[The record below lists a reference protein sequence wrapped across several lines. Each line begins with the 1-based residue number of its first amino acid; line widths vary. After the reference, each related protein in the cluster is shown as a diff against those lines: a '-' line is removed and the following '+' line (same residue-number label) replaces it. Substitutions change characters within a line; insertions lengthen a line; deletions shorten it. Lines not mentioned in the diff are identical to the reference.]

1 MQLKKYISFLLLLLS
16 IPVLGQVP
24 GFETERKTEIDVLF
38 SYYEQSGN
46 HSAVTG
52 GQGTEELHD
61 YSGIIIVNVPIKENK
76 TLRVENGI
84 SYFTSASHDNIN
96 PNTIT
101 SASYADITGYLDIT
115 YSKYD
120 TAKRRSIGINVRG
133 LLEEYFGSL
142 SIGGFISKISAS
154 QNREFKASANLF
166 ADKWA
171 LDYKINKLYP
181 IELKNTG
188 IEYVKTDMRYSSN
201 FNFILSQVINKRLQ
215 GSLSLGFINQFGLL
229 NTPYHRVYFEGE
241 DLPRVERMPD
251 IKIRI
256 PASIR
261 LNYFIGD
268 RIILRS
274 FYRYYW
280 DTFGV
285 EAHTINLEVP
295 IKITNFIAFQPFY
308 RIHLQTGSKYFAPY
322 LGHDLDAEY
331 YTSDYDL
338 STFTSHFIGAG
349 FKYSPAMGIS
359 KFKFRAKAKNSIL
372 FREIQLRGG
381 SYRRSDGMKSMLV
394 SCGFSFLY

>member
-1 MQLKKYISFLLLLLS
+1 MQLKKYISFLLHLLS

-24 GFETERKTEIDVLF
+24 GFETERKTEIDFLF

-142 SIGGFISKISAS
+142 SIGGFISKISAD

-261 LNYFIGD
+261 LNYFMGD

-280 DTFGV
+280 DTFSV

>member
-1 MQLKKYISFLLLLLS
+1 MQLKYYILLS
-16 IPVLGQVP
+16 ILLFSIPTFCQVP
-24 GFETERKTEIDVLF
+24 GIQQERKTEVDFLL

-61 YSGIIIVNVPIKENK
+61 YAGVIIVNVPIKENK

-101 SASYADITGYLDIT
+101 SASYADYNIYLDVT
-115 YSKYD
+115 YSIYD
-120 TAKRRSIGINVRG
+120 SAKQQTFGINGRV
-133 LLEEYFGSL
+133 LIEEYFASL
-142 SIGGFISKISAS
+142 SLGGYYSKLSKDN
-154 QNREFKASANLF
+154 NREFKVSANFF

-171 LDYKINKLYP
+171 LYYPIKKLYP
-181 IELKNTG
+181 VELKNRG
-188 IEYVKTDMRYSSN
+188 VEYVDTDKRYSSN

-215 GSLSLGFINQFGLL
+215 GSVSVGLIHQFGLL

-241 DLPRVERMPD
+241 TLPRVERLPD
-251 IKIRI
+251 NKIRI
-256 PASIR
+256 PVSMR

-285 EAHTINLEVP
+285 EAHTINLETP
-295 IKITNFIAFQPFY
+295 IKITNFIAFQPIY
-308 RIHLQTGSKYFAPY
+308 RFHIQQGSKFFAPY
-322 LGHDLDAEY
+322 KEHDLDAEY

-338 STFTSHFIGAG
+338 SSFTSHFIGAG

-359 KFKFRAKAKNSIL
+359 KFKLRAKAKNSIL

-381 SYRRSDGMKSMLV
+381 SYHRSDGMKSMLL
-394 SCGFSFLY
+394 SCGFSFVI

>member
-1 MQLKKYISFLLLLLS
+1 MQLKKYISFLLHLLS

-142 SIGGFISKISAS
+142 SIGGFISKISAD

-261 LNYFIGD
+261 LNYFMGD

-280 DTFGV
+280 DTFSV

-359 KFKFRAKAKNSIL
+359 KFKFRTKAKNSIL

-381 SYRRSDGMKSMLV
+381 SYRRSDGMKSMMV

>member
-1 MQLKKYISFLLLLLS
+1 MQLKKYISFLLHLLS

-24 GFETERKTEIDVLF
+24 GFETERKTEIDFLF

-359 KFKFRAKAKNSIL
+359 KFKFRTKAKNSIL

-381 SYRRSDGMKSMLV
+381 SYRRSDGMKSMMV

>member
-24 GFETERKTEIDVLF
+24 GFETERKTEIDFLF

-261 LNYFIGD
+261 LNYFMGD

-280 DTFGV
+280 DTFSV

-359 KFKFRAKAKNSIL
+359 KFKFRTKAKNSIL

-381 SYRRSDGMKSMLV
+381 SYRRSDGMKSMMV